1 MTDKLVILEKI
12 NLSLNSFILWLLI
25 AFQINSG
32 SEGGGGGVLGFQ
44 VTGMIEWGEKKNPEK
59 SQNRKFIDSNNP
71 MPNF

>member
-1 MTDKLVILEKI
+1 MAF
-12 NLSLNSFILWLLI
+12 NSLSNKFWLR
-25 AFQINSG
+25 G
-32 SEGGGGGVLGFQ
+32 RGGGVLGFQ